1 MEIRMKKIEY
11 LDNYPTRYFVDE
23 EGRVWYNAN
32 DCARAKSFVDLE
44 DLLGSDLGLDLIL
57 EWNKLYPTYP
67 FFGGFLR
74 YVNEGNEQVPYFV
87 QYKNQIK

>member
-1 MEIRMKKIEY
+1 MEIRMKEIEC

-32 DCARAKSFVDLE
+32 E

-57 EWNKLYPTYP
+57 EWNKLYPAYP